1 MRLGSRSGEQTPHR
15 ECKPNIPA
23 YNHLGVRMR
32 RFCHRLALLG
42 LVLLAAVLGAQLPA
56 GEYVAGITVEQGA
69 RVSNESTS
77 VTLIP

>member
-1 MRLGSRSGEQTPHR
+1 
-15 ECKPNIPA
+15 
-23 YNHLGVRMR
+23 MR